1 VCLVISVLLAERQK
15 IKNGETA
22 LLKLKDWPSGE
33 DFKAMMPARYL
44 SLILEI
50 LKSVSTLVFSLHVV
64 TQIPLHPSFFSPP
77 DMKTY

>member
-1 VCLVISVLLAERQK
+1 MLLAERQK

-44 SLILEI
+44 SLILDT
-50 LKSVSTLVFSLHVV
+50 LKSTSMLVFFSLYVM
-64 TQIPLHPSFFSPP
+64 TEIQLLSSFFSPP
-77 DMKTY
+77 DMRTY